1 MTTWI
6 MSCNELDPVN
16 CNSAAVQWIDYYAF
30 DPLGITPADVFYV
43 FTWGMGAILL
53 FWSIGYAAG
62 VAIAAIRK
70 A

>member
-6 MSCNELDPVN
+6 LACTELDPVN
-16 CNSAAVQWIDYYAF
+16 CTGTNSGWIDYYSF
-30 DPLGITPADVFYV
+30 DPLGITAPDVLYV
-43 FTWGMGAILL
+43 FSWGFGAVLF

-62 VAIAAIRK
+62 VAIEAIRK